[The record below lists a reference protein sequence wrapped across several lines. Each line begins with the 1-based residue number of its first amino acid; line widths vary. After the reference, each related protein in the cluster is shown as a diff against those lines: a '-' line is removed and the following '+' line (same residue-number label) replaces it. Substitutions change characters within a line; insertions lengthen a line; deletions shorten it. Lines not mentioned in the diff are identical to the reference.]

1 MIGVDA
7 DGSARDRIRRTLLL
21 AVGLGAIV
29 FGALLASGGSGF
41 LAQIPQLRAPYG
53 WLTVV
58 VGIVL
63 PALLIVLHRV
73 LPQRAL
79 LIYAGAISA
88 TFLVLETAWPWMMLE
103 PTLADDATPW
113 MQGINAVHA
122 TMAAIVWPRI
132 VGWVY
137 PLALGPIVAFVQVQ
151 VRDGAGVPALLDG
164 LGAIIF
170 SLILCGVSIA
180 MIRAGGLQD
189 AAAQQARDQAALEA
203 RRHTRELEQARI
215 NGIVHD
221 DVMSVLLAASRE
233 DPPDG
238 LKAQARH
245 ALDRVASLESG
256 GTEHQD
262 YDLHEFVAV
271 VRSTVASI
279 APSLPVTYTV
289 EPGGTLAAPVVAAFA
304 EAAGEAVRNVL
315 RHAGDD
321 AAAHVSVDARPG
333 AVRVTVRDSGAGF
346 STARISQRRLG
357 IRVSIEQRMASVE
370 GGSAHVTSTPGRGTT
385 VELAWSAA

>member
-1 MIGVDA
+1 MIVVDA

-29 FGALLASGGSGF
+29 FGALLATGGSGF

-53 WLTVV
+53 WATVV
-58 VGIVL
+58 VGVVL

-79 LIYAGAISA
+79 LLYAGITSA
-88 TFLVLETAWPWMMLE
+88 VFLVLEVIWPWMMLE

-132 VGWVY
+132 VGWAY
-137 PLALGPIVAFVQVQ
+137 PLALGPVVAFVQMQ
-151 VRDGAGVPALLDG
+151 VRDGAAVPAMLDG

-180 MIRAGGLQD
+180 MIRAGRLQD
-189 AAAQQARDQAALEA
+189 LAAQQARDQAALEA
-203 RRHTRELEQARI
+203 RRNTREHEQTRI

-233 DPPDG
+233 DPPAE
-238 LKAQARH
+238 LQERARH

-256 GTEHQD
+256 ESENQD

-271 VRSTVASI
+271 VRSTVASL
-279 APSLPVTYTV
+279 APALPVTYTV
-289 EPGGTLAAPVVAAFA
+289 EPGGTLEAPVVAAFA
-304 EAAGEAVRNVL
+304 EATGEAVRNVL

-333 AVRVTVRDSGAGF
+333 VARVAVRDSGAGF
-346 STARISQRRLG
+346 TASRVSERRLG
-357 IRVSIEQRMASVE
+357 IRVSIEQRMASVA
-370 GGSAHVTSTPGRGTT
+370 GGSARVTSTPGRGTT
-385 VELAWSAA
+385 VELAWSAS